1 MKARNAMGALAGI
14 AVVGLALAGC
24 SGSDSPAS
32 SSSPA
37 GSATA
42 AKIDGTGKT
51 VHVMIAANGLYPEQ
65 QKTWFG
71 EVSDKF
77 KAETGAT
84 VEFETFASANDE
96 LTKIQTSV
104 LSGQGPDVYSL
115 GTTFTPTAYATGAFM
130 TLGDAEWA
138 QVGGRDK
145 FVPSTLGISGPDEKN
160 EIAVP
165 FASRPFVMAYNKDLL
180 AAAGITDLPTTWD
193 ELTDDAKKL
202 TTGDVH
208 GLAIGYAD
216 GFDPWKFIWGMSI
229 QAGNPILNLEDGKAQ
244 IDVDPTQTAYQT
256 YFDWYSKDK
265 VVDPAALG
273 WKNAQAVAAFADGKA
288 GFVPMVS
295 ATSRVTLDKSAVAG
309 KYAYALMPTVPP
321 GMTTNPGDGKPATSI
336 ISGDNMVVAKYSKN
350 QDLALALINMLTS
363 TENQTS
369 YNKTFGDLPT
379 NQEAAT
385 AIQTGDE
392 LLKPVLESSAG
403 AIGTPFSGA
412 WGDTQLA
419 LTNVVVQ
426 ALPALQ
432 AGGVSESDLKAALQ
446 TAQSTAQASL
456 DKAK

>member
-1 MKARNAMGALAGI
+1 MKARNALGALAGL

-32 SSSPA
+32 SG
-37 GSATA
+37 GSASG
-42 AKIDGTGKT
+42 AKVDGTGKT

-65 QKTWFG
+65 QKAWFG
-71 EVSDKF
+71 QVSDQF
-77 KAETGAT
+77 KAETGAA

-115 GTTFTPTAYATGAFM
+115 GTTFTPTAYSTGAFV
-130 TLGDAEWA
+130 TLTDDEWA
-138 QVGGRDK
+138 KVGGRDK
-145 FVPSTLGISGPDEKN
+145 FVPSTLGISGPDEQH

-165 FASRPFVMAYNKDLL
+165 FTSRPFVMAYNKDLL

-193 ELTDDAKKL
+193 ALTADAKKL
-202 TTGDVH
+202 TSGDVH

-229 QAGNPILNLEDGKAQ
+229 QAGNPILDLQSGKAQ
-244 IDVDPTQTAYQT
+244 IDVPATQTAYQT
-256 YFDWYSKDK
+256 YFDWYSTDK

-295 ATSRVTLDKSAVAG
+295 ATSRVTLDKSSVAG

-321 GMTTNPGDGKPATSI
+321 GATENPSGGKPATSI
-336 ISGDNMVVAKYSKN
+336 ISGDNMVVANYSKD
-350 QDLALALINMLTS
+350 QDLAFALIKMLTS
-363 TENQTS
+363 ADNQQS
-369 YNKTFGDLPT
+369 YYTTFGDLPT
-379 NQEAAT
+379 NKDAA
-385 AIQTGDE
+385 AAVQNGDE
-392 LLKPVLESSAG
+392 LLKPVLASSAG
-403 AIGTPFSGA
+403 AVGTPFSGA

-426 ALPALQ
+426 ALPALKS
-432 AGGVSESDLKAALQ
+432 GGVSDSALTAALQ
-446 TAQSTAQASL
+446 AAQSTAQASL